1 MRKEKTT
8 KTSGQ
13 TSYAPGILQHI
24 ADPKSFQQR
33 IFRSF
38 LMIAAPIIL
47 VVCVVAFS
55 LMIHSTHQVL
65 QQTQATELEKVSAQ
79 LESIFSD
86 TENMSRELIYNSVI
100 QEYMTEAS
108 ETDTYPEDSNAAY
121 YINGLIANREYINS
135 IVLTTQSRTILS
147 TEQAYSDRSAFQ
159 NIQSKWWYGELTG
172 GTISYQWFPYATLS
186 ADNYESQMKNEI
198 PVQINTLLLARP
210 IYSTDAAGSVLGY
223 LMIYLDEE
231 YMQDLWQDIS
241 WGKTTNVFLY
251 NADYELIAT
260 NSSLV
265 DYTDVLGDP
274 SALTEN
280 TISRYE
286 NERYILSQTEL
297 TMNDWKICMVTPLN
311 EVNSSSMLLLAAVI
325 AIIAGIVFALFFMTR
340 YTVRSIARPI
350 MRLSEI
356 MDSYHVVEAEPGT
369 ETILFYQNRSDEIG
383 QMYRSY
389 KRMGDRMNSLIQEIY
404 VKNLEKKD
412 AELALLQS
420 QINPHFLYNTLDSIN
435 WIAMA
440 NDQDEISEMITALSD
455 TFRLSLMKESSSFG
469 ELEHEVQYIQSY
481 LVLQKFRYSDR
492 LQYEIE
498 VPDPLPALFIPRFI
512 LQPIV
517 ENALKHGIDSFDE
530 GGRILIRLKVKEEEV
545 ILYVI
550 NDGTQIDLKQMDSLL
565 AFNPEDSDLLNFK
578 NGSYGVQ
585 NINRRIKVICGEQY
599 GIHYTTTDRQ
609 TICTIILPV
618 KETL

>member
-1 MRKEKTT
+1 MRKDKTG
-8 KTSGQ
+8 KNSRQ
-13 TSYAPGILQHI
+13 TSYAPGILQRI

-47 VVCVVAFS
+47 VVCIVAFA
-55 LMIHSTHQVL
+55 LMIRGTHQVL
-65 QQTQATELEKVSAQ
+65 QQTQATELEKLSAQ
-79 LESIFSD
+79 LESVFGD
-86 TENMSRELIYNSVI
+86 TENMSRELIYNSVV

-108 ETDTYPEDSNAAY
+108 ETDTYPEDSDAAY

-135 IVLTTQSRTILS
+135 IVLTTQSRTIFS

-159 NIQSKWWYGELTG
+159 NIEDKWWYADLTG
-172 GTISYQWFPYATLS
+172 EVSSYAWYSYSTLS
-186 ADNYESQMKNEI
+186 AANYTSQQNNEI
-198 PVQINTLLLARP
+198 PTQINTLMLARP

-241 WGKTTNVFLY
+241 WGKSTNVFLY

-297 TMNDWKICMVTPLN
+297 TINDWKICMVTPLN
-311 EVNSSSMLLLAAVI
+311 EVNSSSMVLLASVI

-340 YTVRSIARPI
+340 YTARSIARPI

-492 LQYEIE
+492 LQYEVE
-498 VPDPLPALFIPRFI
+498 VPDPLPDLFIPRFI

-530 GGRILIRLKVKEEEV
+530 GGRILIRLEITEEEV

-550 NDGTQIDLKQMDSLL
+550 NDGTQIDLKQMEILL
-565 AFNPEDSDLLNFK
+565 AVNPEDSDLLNFK

-599 GIHYTTTDRQ
+599 GIRYTTTNRQ
-609 TICTIILPV
+609 TICTITLPV